1 MVRTYL
7 LPEEG
12 RFYKANL
19 HCHSTLSDGDLT
31 PEQLK
36 EAYKRKG
43 YSILSITD
51 HERLK
56 NHSYLDD
63 EDFLTIT
70 GFELEVLEK
79 SELPNKLKRTC
90 HINFFAKDRNN
101 TSLFA
106 FDTMYFW
113 RQDPEKVKQLK
124 HTGPDDYERVYS
136 AEGVN
141 EVLRLAKENG
151 FLSSFNHPQW
161 SLQNYEDYRDYEGFT
176 MMEIYNFSS
185 DIDGSFAYAAK
196 DYDNMLRDGKRLFV
210 CATDDNHNRF
220 PEGHPH
226 CDSFGGF
233 TFIKA
238 KELTYEAVINALEKG
253 DFYAS
258 MGPEIYELYVED
270 GKVHLTCSPAQRIIM
285 TPKGRNFEC
294 VSAREGEF
302 VTEAVYELNDLQHEE
317 YFRFEV
323 IDGRGKR
330 AATRAY
336 YLDEMGLK

>member
-1 MVRTYL
+1 MMRTYL
-7 LPEEG
+7 LPAEG

-51 HERLK
+51 HERLYE
-56 NHSYLDD
+56 HSNLDD

-70 GFELEVLEK
+70 GFELEVLQP
-79 SELPNKLKRTC
+79 SELPGKHKRTC
-90 HINFFAKDRNN
+90 HINFFAKDRHN

-106 FDTMYFW
+106 FDTMYF
-113 RQDPEKVKQLK
+113 RHQDPEKVKHLK
-124 HTGPDDYERVYS
+124 HTGPDDYKRVYS

-141 EVLRLAKENG
+141 EILRIAKENG

-161 SLQNYEDYRDYEGFT
+161 SLQNLEDYIDYDGFT

-196 DYDNMLRDGKRLFV
+196 DYDNMLWNGKKLFV
-210 CATDDNHNRF
+210 SATDDNHNRF

-233 TFIKA
+233 TFIKVP
-238 KELTYEAVINALEKG
+238 ELKYDAVINALEKG

-285 TPKGRNFEC
+285 TPRGRNYQCE
-294 VSAREGEF
+294 SAYEGES
-302 VTEAVYELNDLQHEE
+302 VTKAVFKLGDLKDEE

-323 IDGRGKR
+323 IDSRGKR

-336 YLDEMGLK
+336 YLDELGL